1 MSSSSVSTGTDGGP
15 ECPPL
20 PEEHSTQCPGVARY
34 SGPMTQ
40 THSTPLGAPA
50 DPAPS
55 ALRAIVTGAS
65 SGIGAATVRA
75 LRSTGWDVVAAA
87 RRVDR
92 LESLA
97 EETGAVPLALDVT
110 DQTSVDAFTAD
121 VTASGPVH
129 ALVNNAGGA
138 FGADRV
144 DASVTED
151 WQWMYNVNV
160 LGSMRMT
167 RALLPALRAGGQGSV
182 LFMTSTAALAAY
194 EGGAG
199 YCGVKAAQQSMAGSL
214 RLEEAENNIRV
225 IEVSPGMVRTEEF
238 SLNRL
243 GGDRGAADKVY
254 DGVTHPLTADDVAD
268 AVAFTL
274 NAPHHMNVDQLVLR
288 PLAQAANHK
297 VLRR

>member
-1 MSSSSVSTGTDGGP
+1 MSSRSPANRATERSP
-15 ECPPL
+15 
-20 PEEHSTQCPGVARY
+20 QVAALNGY
-34 SGPMTQ
+34 SGPMTEIPQ
-40 THSTPLGAPA
+40 APLGAPA

-75 LRSTGWDVVAAA
+75 LRRDGWDVVAAA
-87 RRVDR
+87 RRIDR
-92 LESLA
+92 LQALA
-97 EETGAVPLALDVT
+97 EETGSTPMALDVT
-110 DQTSVDAFTAD
+110 DQASIDAFTAE
-121 VTASGPVH
+121 VTAAGPVH
-129 ALVNNAGGA
+129 ALINNAGGA

-144 DASVTED
+144 ADSVTAD
-151 WQWMYNVNV
+151 WEWMYNVNV

-167 RALLPALRAGGQGSV
+167 RSLLPALRDGGQGSV
-182 LFMTSTAALAAY
+182 LFLTSTAAIAAY

-199 YCGVKAAQQSMAGSL
+199 YCGVKAAQQSMARAL

-238 SLNRL
+238 SFNRL
-243 GGDRGAADKVY
+243 GGDKGAADKVY
-254 DGVTHPLTADDVAD
+254 AGVEYPLTADDVAQ

-274 NAPHHMNVDQLVLR
+274 NAPHHMNIDQLVLR

-297 VLRR
+297 VLRG

>member
-1 MSSSSVSTGTDGGP
+1 M
-15 ECPPL
+15 ENL
-20 PEEHSTQCPGVARY
+20 STQDPR
-34 SGPMTQ
+34 
-40 THSTPLGAPA
+40 PLGAPA
-50 DPAPS
+50 EPAPP
-55 ALRAIVTGAS
+55 ALRAVVTGAS

-75 LRSTGWDVVAAA
+75 LRRDGWAVVAAA
-87 RRVDR
+87 RRTDR
-92 LESLA
+92 LTALA
-97 EETGAVPLALDVT
+97 EETGAVPVALDVT
-110 DQTSVDAFTAD
+110 DQASVDAFAAE
-121 VTASGPVH
+121 VAAGGAVH

-144 DASVTED
+144 ADSVTAD
-151 WQWMYNVNV
+151 WERMYEVNV

-167 RALLPALRAGGQGSV
+167 RALLPALRDSGQGSV
-182 LFMTSTAALAAY
+182 LFLTSTAALAAY

-199 YCGVKAAQQSMAGSL
+199 YCGVKAAQVSLARSL

-243 GGDRGAADKVY
+243 GGDRGAADNVY
-254 DGVTHPLTADDVAD
+254 EGVEYPLTADDVAR

-274 NAPHHMNVDQLVLR
+274 NAPHHMNIDQLVLR

-297 VLRR
+297 VLRA

>member
-1 MSSSSVSTGTDGGP
+1 
-15 ECPPL
+15 
-20 PEEHSTQCPGVARY
+20 
-34 SGPMTQ
+34 MTP
-40 THSTPLGAPA
+40 TSPAPLGAPVV
-50 DPAPS
+50 PAPP
-55 ALRAIVTGAS
+55 ALRAVVTGAS

-75 LRSTGWDVVAAA
+75 LRRNGWDVVAAA

-92 LESLA
+92 LEALA
-97 EETGAVPLALDVT
+97 AETGATAVALDVT
-110 DQTSVDAFTAD
+110 DQASVDAFTAE
-121 VTASGPVH
+121 VTAAGPVH

-144 DASVTED
+144 VDSVTED
-151 WQWMYNVNV
+151 WQRMYDVNV

-167 RALLPALRAGGQGSV
+167 RALLPALRSGGQGSV
-182 LFMTSTAALAAY
+182 LFLTSTAALAAY

-199 YCGVKAAQQSMAGSL
+199 YCGVKAAQESMARSL

-243 GGDRGAADKVY
+243 GGDQGAADKVY
-254 DGVTHPLTADDVAD
+254 EGVDHPLTADDVAS

-274 NAPHHMNVDQLVLR
+274 DAPHHMNIDQLVLR

-297 VLRR
+297 VLRG

>member
-1 MSSSSVSTGTDGGP
+1 
-15 ECPPL
+15 
-20 PEEHSTQCPGVARY
+20 
-34 SGPMTQ
+34 MTHI
-40 THSTPLGAPA
+40 TSALLGAPA

-55 ALRAIVTGAS
+55 ALRAVVTGAS

-75 LRSTGWDVVAAA
+75 LRRSGWEVIAAA
-87 RRVDR
+87 RRLDR
-92 LESLA
+92 LMALA
-97 EETGAVPLALDVT
+97 EETGATPLALDVT
-110 DQTSVDAFTAD
+110 DQASVDAFTAE
-121 VTASGPVH
+121 VTASGPIH

-144 DASVTED
+144 AGAVTED
-151 WQWMYNVNV
+151 WEWMYDVNV

-167 RALLPALRAGGQGSV
+167 RAFLPALREAGQGSV
-182 LFMTSTAALAAY
+182 LFLTSTAAMAAY

-199 YCGVKAAQQSMAGSL
+199 YCGVKAAQQSMARAL

-225 IEVSPGMVRTEEF
+225 IEVSPGMVHTEEF

-243 GGDRGAADKVY
+243 GGDQGAADKVY
-254 DGVTHPLTADDVAD
+254 EGVAHPLTADDVAG

-274 NAPHHMNVDQLVLR
+274 NAPHHMNIDQLVLR

-297 VLRR
+297 VLRG

>member
-1 MSSSSVSTGTDGGP
+1 MS
-15 ECPPL
+15 
-20 PEEHSTQCPGVARY
+20 
-34 SGPMTQ
+34 Q
-40 THSTPLGAPA
+40 TSATPLGAPA
-50 DPAPS
+50 DPAPT

-75 LRSTGWDVVAAA
+75 LRSAGWDVVAAA
-87 RRVDR
+87 RRLDR
-92 LESLA
+92 LTALA
-97 EETGAVPLALDVT
+97 EETGATPMVLDVT
-110 DQTSVDAFTAD
+110 DQASVDAFAAE
-121 VTASGPVH
+121 VSAAGPVH

-144 DASVTED
+144 VDAVTAD
-151 WQWMYNVNV
+151 WEWMYNVNV

-167 RALLPALRAGGQGSV
+167 RALLPALREGGQGTV
-182 LFMTSTAALAAY
+182 LFLTSTAALAAY

-199 YCGVKAAQQSMAGSL
+199 YCGVKAAQESMARSL

-225 IEVSPGMVRTEEF
+225 IEVSPGMVHTEEF

-243 GGDRGAADKVY
+243 GGDQGAADKVY
-254 DGVTHPLTADDVAD
+254 EGVDYPLTADDVAG

-274 NAPHHMNVDQLVLR
+274 NAPHHMNIDQLVLR

>member
-1 MSSSSVSTGTDGGP
+1 MGGTGPPRDG
-15 ECPPL
+15 
-20 PEEHSTQCPGVARY
+20 Y

-40 THSTPLGAPA
+40 TSPAPLGAPA

-75 LRSTGWDVVAAA
+75 LRRDGWDVVAAA

-92 LESLA
+92 LEALA
-97 EETGAVPLALDVT
+97 AETGATALALDVT
-110 DQTSVDAFTAD
+110 DQASVDAFTAAA
-121 VTASGPVH
+121 TAGGPVH

-138 FGADRV
+138 FGADPV
-144 DASVTED
+144 GQSVIED
-151 WQWMYNVNV
+151 WQRMYDVNV

-167 RALLPALRAGGQGSV
+167 RALLPALRDGGQGSV
-182 LFMTSTAALAAY
+182 LFLTSTAALAAY

-199 YCGVKAAQQSMAGSL
+199 YCGVKAAQESMARSL
-214 RLEEAENNIRV
+214 RLEEAGNNIRV

-243 GGDRGAADKVY
+243 GGNQGAADRVY
-254 DGVTHPLTADDVAD
+254 EGVEYPLTAEDVAD

-274 NAPHHMNVDQLVLR
+274 NAPHHMNIDQLVLR

-297 VLRR
+297 VLRSTT

>member
-1 MSSSSVSTGTDGGP
+1 
-15 ECPPL
+15 
-20 PEEHSTQCPGVARY
+20 
-34 SGPMTQ
+34 MTE
-40 THSTPLGAPA
+40 TFRAPLGAPA

-75 LRSTGWDVVAAA
+75 LRRDGWDVVAAA
-87 RRVDR
+87 RRIDR
-92 LESLA
+92 LQALA
-97 EETGAVPLALDVT
+97 EETGATPMALDVT
-110 DQTSVDAFTAD
+110 DQASVDAFTAE
-121 VTASGPVH
+121 VTATGPVH

-138 FGADRV
+138 FGTERV
-144 DASVTED
+144 AEARTED
-151 WQWMYNVNV
+151 WEWMYNVNV

-167 RALLPALRAGGQGSV
+167 RALLPALRDGGQGSV
-182 LFMTSTAALAAY
+182 LFLTSTAALAPY

-199 YCGVKAAQQSMAGSL
+199 YCGVKAAQESMARSL
-214 RLEEAENNIRV
+214 RLEEAEHNVRV

-243 GGDRGAADKVY
+243 GGDQGAADQVY
-254 DGVTHPLTADDVAD
+254 AGVEYPLTADDVAT

-274 NAPHHMNVDQLVLR
+274 NAPHHLNIDHLVLR

-297 VLRR
+297 VLRA